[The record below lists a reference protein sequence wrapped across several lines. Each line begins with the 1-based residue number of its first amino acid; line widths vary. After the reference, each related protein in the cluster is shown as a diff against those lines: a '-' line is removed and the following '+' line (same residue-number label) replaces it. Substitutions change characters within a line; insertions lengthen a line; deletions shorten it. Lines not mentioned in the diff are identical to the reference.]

1 LRHSSL
7 SHRTFALR
15 YFFWAFWFFLVPAAA
30 AYGLII
36 WLSANEIAGPL
47 DDAARDQ
54 RVPAGIVAFA
64 LFEAAL
70 WYFRHRLPFSSPL
83 SLGGRI
89 GLTLE
94 QREEFEAA
102 AQLHEEAERAIAR
115 YRPEIIAK
123 LGDSWLAELEA
134 ALRELS
140 EAMKAEPFERE
151 RLMQAFNPASVRVN
165 EGLAPWRKS
174 ELREYAESIG
184 VAILVALLLRSVVVE
199 AFKIP
204 SGSMKPTLQINDH
217 IFVSKFSYGP
227 RLPLIGQ
234 RVFESLPPKRGDV
247 MVFEFPDINPNNER
261 QDYIKRVMAL
271 PGDTLEV
278 DSGHPIING
287 WRVPSCKVGKYI
299 DDDPSGFGQHAGDLF
314 VEFLGDTAYLALY
327 DDHHFPQRQGPYHVA
342 PGEVWVMGD
351 NRHNSLDSRAWQRR
365 GGGIGAGV
373 PYANIK
379 GRAMIVWFPAS
390 RMLVNVMGRPT
401 LPDGAPAELVTGID
415 RCLEQRPPAEDTIPP
430 PPANGPAAPRSL
442 APSSHLP

>member
-1 LRHSSL
+1 LRHPSL
-7 SHRTFALR
+7 SHRTDALR

-36 WLSANEIAGPL
+36 WLSANDIAGPL
-47 DDAARDQ
+47 DEAAREQ
-54 RVPAGIVAFA
+54 SVPAGIVAFT
-64 LFEAAL
+64 LFEGVL

-83 SLGGRI
+83 SLGGRA
-89 GLTLE
+89 GLAPE
-94 QREEFEAA
+94 QRKEFETAA
-102 AQLHEEAERAIAR
+102 HLHDEAERSIAQHR
-115 YRPEIIAK
+115 SDILAK
-123 LGDSWLAELEA
+123 LGEAGLAELEA
-134 ALRELS
+134 ALNELS
-140 EAMKAEPFERE
+140 EAMQADPFDRGHFT
-151 RLMQAFNPASVRVN
+151 QAFTRASALVSER
-165 EGLAPWRKS
+165 LAPWRKS

-184 VAILVALLLRSVVVE
+184 VAILVALLLRAVVVE

-227 RLPLIGQ
+227 KLPLIGQ
-234 RVFESLPPKRGDV
+234 RVLEALPPKRGDV

-261 QDYIKRVMAL
+261 QDYIKRVVAL

-287 WRVPSCKVGKYI
+287 WRVPSCKVGKYV
-299 DDDPSGFGQHAGDLF
+299 DDDPSGFGQHAGELF
-314 VEFLGDTAYLALY
+314 VEFLEDTAYLALY
-327 DDHHFPQRQGPYHVA
+327 DDHHFPQRQGPYRVA

-390 RMLVNVMGRPT
+390 RMLVNVMGKPT
-401 LPDGAPAELVTGID
+401 LPDGAPAELVAGID

-430 PPANGPAAPRSL
+430 PPPVSSAAPRS
-442 APSSHLP
+442 ASP

>member
-1 LRHSSL
+1 LRHPSL
-7 SHRTFALR
+7 SHRTDALR

-30 AYGLII
+30 AYGLIT
-36 WLSANEIAGPL
+36 WLSANDIAGPL
-47 DDAARDQ
+47 DEAARDQ
-54 RVPAGIVAFA
+54 SVPAGIVAFT
-64 LFEAAL
+64 LFEAVL

-83 SLGGRI
+83 SLGGRA
-89 GLTLE
+89 GLAPE
-94 QREEFEAA
+94 QRKEFETA
-102 AQLHEEAERAIAR
+102 AQLHEEAEHAIAR

-123 LGDSWLAELEA
+123 RGEASLAELEA

-151 RLMQAFNPASVRVN
+151 RFMQAFNQASALAN
-165 EGLAPWRKS
+165 DGLAPWRKS

-184 VAILVALLLRSVVVE
+184 VAILVALLLRSVVIE

-227 RLPLIGQ
+227 KLPLIGQ

-261 QDYIKRVMAL
+261 QDYIKRVMAI

-287 WRVPSCKVGKYI
+287 WRVPSCKVGKYV
-299 DDDPSGFGQHAGDLF
+299 DDDPSGFGQHTGDLF
-314 VEFLGDTAYLALY
+314 VEFLEDTAYLALY
-327 DDHHFPQRQGPYHVA
+327 DDHHFPQRQGPYRVA

-390 RMLVNVMGRPT
+390 RMLVNVMGKPT
-401 LPDGAPAELVTGID
+401 LPDGAPAELVAGID
-415 RCLEQRPPAEDTIPP
+415 RCLEQRPAAEDTIPP
-430 PPANGPAAPRSL
+430 RPAGTD
-442 APSSHLP
+442 